1 MVKKIWNKSIRKILA
16 VTLSVS
22 MVVPTNVMYAADK
35 NGGGGTKPELKM
47 GRLN

>member
-22 MVVPTNVMYAADK
+22 MIVPTNVMYAADK
-35 NGGGGTKPELKM
+35 NGGGGVRNP
-47 GRLN
+47 N